1 MYQISIIYDIVYIP
15 KLPIEN
21 FILDDRFALVPND
34 TREQKRHAF
43 LSSELSRLRGNDF
56 EIF

>member
-1 MYQISIIYDIVYIP
+1 MSKYKLLNIFS
-15 KLPIEN
+15 KLPIEK

-43 LSSELSRLRGNDF
+43 LSSELSRLRGNDVEEF
-56 EIF
+56 